1 MSKRYNVVQAKEI
14 EGREKPFWVRLGTA
28 FEGAKGLSIKL
39 DALPLPNRESEVWLK
54 LFEQDGHG
62 VNSQD
67 GHGVSSGTNGS
78 SSSGQ
83 FSAPAGEAAALPRAD
98 LDDDLPF

>member
-62 VNSQD
+62 V
-67 GHGVSSGTNGS
+67 GSGTNGS